1 MIPERETP
9 NSPPRPEF
17 CLFASETLSARIW
30 AMLDEIQGVRESR
43 DPECLHRMRV
53 ASRRFRNALS
63 LFRECF
69 SPAESKRWQKEAR
82 AVGRALGEARDADV
96 QAASVEERM
105 EALTEPRLKPGVER
119 LLLRLS
125 QKRSSLQGKVH
136 KALERLETGPLKGEL
151 PEALRSL
158 SVETRLACPG
168 ETAPVVRSAAS
179 VLLARRLAELEAFDA
194 VADHPERVEELHS
207 MRITAKRLRYTLEVF
222 RAVLGEQAAAVL
234 DDVRGLA
241 HGGARRVDEERPGG
255 EVQVPGP
262 AQQRPGELRG
272 QQVEV
277 GAVTGHHRALTR
289 VVDEHGNR
297 PGEVGV
303 VLHQVGHDPL
313 PVEVLLGQLAEAVA
327 ADLADEVRLDP
338 GAPGPHGHVRRAPAR
353 RQHHLAEGVTAAQE
367 FGVGA
372 D

>member
-222 RAVLGEQAAAVL
+222 RPVLGEQAAAVL
-234 DDVRGLA
+234 GQLKEMQDLLGEIHDCDVWTAWLP
-241 HGGARRVDEERPGG
+241 VFMEEERSRTLRYFGHLR
-255 EVQVPGP
+255 
-262 AQQRPGELRG
+262 AFARLRPGIEFLEGDYRDRRKQRFLGFREFWKKKHSARG
-272 QQVEV
+272 WMDSLSVPE
-277 GAVTGHHRALTR
+277 
-289 VVDEHGNR
+289 DER
-297 PGEVGV
+297 S
-303 VLHQVGHDPL
+303 
-313 PVEVLLGQLAEAVA
+313 
-327 ADLADEVRLDP
+327 
-338 GAPGPHGHVRRAPAR
+338 
-353 RQHHLAEGVTAAQE
+353 
-367 FGVGA
+367 
-372 D
+372 

>member
-222 RAVLGEQAAAVL
+222 RPVLGEQAAAVL
-234 DDVRGLA
+234 GQLKEMQDLLGEIHDCDVWTAWLP
-241 HGGARRVDEERPGG
+241 VFMEEERSRTLRYFGHLR
-255 EVQVPGP
+255 
-262 AQQRPGELRG
+262 AFARLRPGIEFLEGDYRDRRKQRFSDFREFWKKKHTARG
-272 QQVEV
+272 WMESLSVPE
-277 GAVTGHHRALTR
+277 
-289 VVDEHGNR
+289 DER
-297 PGEVGV
+297 S
-303 VLHQVGHDPL
+303 
-313 PVEVLLGQLAEAVA
+313 
-327 ADLADEVRLDP
+327 
-338 GAPGPHGHVRRAPAR
+338 
-353 RQHHLAEGVTAAQE
+353 
-367 FGVGA
+367 
-372 D
+372 

>member
-30 AMLDEIQGVRESR
+30 AMLDEVQGVRESG

-96 QAASVEERM
+96 QAASVGERM
-105 EALTEPRLKPGVER
+105 GALTEPRLKPGVER

-125 QKRSSLQGKVH
+125 QKRASLRGKVH
-136 KALERLETGPLKGEL
+136 KALDRLETGPLKGDL

-168 ETAPVVRSAAS
+168 ETVPVVRSAAS
-179 VLLARRLAELEAFDA
+179 VLLTRRLAELEAFDA

-222 RAVLGEQAAAVL
+222 RPVLGEQAAAVL
-234 DDVRGLA
+234 GQLKEMQDLLGEIHDCDVWTAWLP
-241 HGGARRVDEERPGG
+241 VFMEEERSRTLRYFGHLR
-255 EVQVPGP
+255 
-262 AQQRPGELRG
+262 AFARLRPGIEFLEGDYRDRRKQRFSDFREFWKKKHTARG
-272 QQVEV
+272 WMESLSVPE
-277 GAVTGHHRALTR
+277 
-289 VVDEHGNR
+289 DER
-297 PGEVGV
+297 S
-303 VLHQVGHDPL
+303 
-313 PVEVLLGQLAEAVA
+313 
-327 ADLADEVRLDP
+327 
-338 GAPGPHGHVRRAPAR
+338 
-353 RQHHLAEGVTAAQE
+353 
-367 FGVGA
+367 
-372 D
+372 

>member
-1 MIPERETP
+1 
-9 NSPPRPEF
+9 
-17 CLFASETLSARIW
+17 
-30 AMLDEIQGVRESR
+30 
-43 DPECLHRMRV
+43 V

-96 QAASVEERM
+96 QAASVKERM

-222 RAVLGEQAAAVL
+222 RPVLGEQAAAVL
-234 DDVRGLA
+234 GQLKEMQDLLGEIHDCDVWTAWLP
-241 HGGARRVDEERPGG
+241 VFMEEERSRTLRYFGHLR
-255 EVQVPGP
+255 
-262 AQQRPGELRG
+262 AFARLRPGIEFLEGDYRDRRKQRFLGFREFWKKKHSARG
-272 QQVEV
+272 WMDSLSVPE
-277 GAVTGHHRALTR
+277 
-289 VVDEHGNR
+289 DER
-297 PGEVGV
+297 S
-303 VLHQVGHDPL
+303 
-313 PVEVLLGQLAEAVA
+313 
-327 ADLADEVRLDP
+327 
-338 GAPGPHGHVRRAPAR
+338 
-353 RQHHLAEGVTAAQE
+353 
-367 FGVGA
+367 
-372 D
+372 

>member
-234 DDVRGLA
+234 GQLKEMQDLLGEIHDCDVWTAWLP
-241 HGGARRVDEERPGG
+241 VFMEEERSRTLRYFGHLR
-255 EVQVPGP
+255 
-262 AQQRPGELRG
+262 AFARLRPGIEFLEGDYRDRRKQRFLGFRG
-272 QQVEV
+272 FWKKKHSARGWMDSLSVPE
-277 GAVTGHHRALTR
+277 
-289 VVDEHGNR
+289 DER
-297 PGEVGV
+297 S
-303 VLHQVGHDPL
+303 
-313 PVEVLLGQLAEAVA
+313 
-327 ADLADEVRLDP
+327 
-338 GAPGPHGHVRRAPAR
+338 
-353 RQHHLAEGVTAAQE
+353 
-367 FGVGA
+367 
-372 D
+372 